1 MIPRHKNS
9 MTNRVLPATWL
20 MTDPRL
26 GDSMLRAIQRLPFG
40 SGVIFR
46 HYHLDNQVRRVLF
59 NTVRVICRRRG
70 HMIFLAGDAR
80 TAKAWGADG
89 VHGNGNARPHRVMM
103 QSASVHNHREIA
115 KARRNKADIMLLSHC
130 FTTTTHPGIRPL
142 GAVRFKQ
149 LALLCGKS
157 KVIALGGMTRP
168 RSMMMDG
175 QIIYGWAGIDAFI
188 KRDA

>member
-26 GDSMLRAIQRLPFG
+26 DGGMLRAIQRLPFG

-46 HYHLDNQVRRVLF
+46 HYHLDNQARRALF

-70 HMIFLAGDAR
+70 HMIFLAGDVR

-89 VHGNGNARPHRVMM
+89 VHENGNARPYRAML
-103 QSASVHNHREIA
+103 QSAPVHNIREIA
-115 KARRNKADIMLLSHC
+115 KARRNKAGIMLLSPC
-130 FTTTTHPGIRPL
+130 FATATHLGIRPL
-142 GAVRFKQ
+142 GAMRFMQ
-149 LALLCGKS
+149 LALLCGKA

-168 RSMMMDG
+168 RAMMMDAR
-175 QIIYGWAGIDAFI
+175 IVYGWAGIDAFVM
-188 KRDA
+188 